1 MLARALLADAEILVL
16 VEPTSA
22 VDAHTEARI
31 AARLRQHRAGRTTLV
46 TTSSPL
52 MLDAADEVAFLV
64 AGRVVA
70 VGTHVCAPGERPP
83 LPGRRDAKRRRRRRR
98 HAPVRRRGDA
108 MSTTLPVADG
118 RAVRRYAV
126 RIARRHPRLLWS
138 ALALHVLAAV
148 ATLAAPRLL
157 GDLVEA
163 VEDGTTVGYVDR
175 VVLVLAGFVVA
186 SAVLTRYA
194 RYVSQ
199 VLGEQVLAELR
210 EDFVGNA
217 LALPVGVVESAGSGD
232 LLTRTSRDVDQLGW
246 SVRWALPEWTIA
258 VVTAV
263 LTFVA
268 ALSVG
273 WWVLVPCLLG
283 MPPLVVGLRWY
294 LARAKDGYLRES
306 ATYSRINATLT
317 ETVEGA
323 RTVEALGLAE
333 EQVRRLDE
341 DCRQS
346 YWAERYTLYLR
357 TVFFPSMELSYLVPT
372 VLTLLTGGWLYAQ
385 GTVSLGEVTAATLY
399 VQMLI
404 DPVDRIVS
412 ILDELQMGAASLARL
427 LGVAQVP
434 DDREVSG
441 REPEDEKLDAHDV
454 RFAYVTGRDVLH
466 GVSLD
471 VGVGERLAM
480 VGPSGAGKSTLGRLL
495 AGIHPP
501 RTGEVT
507 VGGVGLVEL
516 PLADLRGHV
525 ALVTQ
530 EHHVFAGTLRENLA
544 LAAPEADDLR
554 VRAALDAVDATAWV
568 DALDEGLDT
577 VVGSGGRAL
586 TAAQAQQVALARLVL
601 ADPHT
606 LVLDEATS
614 LIDPRAARHL
624 ERSLAAVLEGRT
636 VIAIAHRLFSAHD
649 ADRVAVVEDGVVT
662 ELGSHDDLVAA
673 GGSYAAL
680 WDSWHGR
687 G

>member
-1 MLARALLADAEILVL
+1 
-16 VEPTSA
+16 
-22 VDAHTEARI
+22 
-31 AARLRQHRAGRTTLV
+31 
-46 TTSSPL
+46 
-52 MLDAADEVAFLV
+52 
-64 AGRVVA
+64 
-70 VGTHVCAPGERPP
+70 
-83 LPGRRDAKRRRRRRR
+83 
-98 HAPVRRRGDA
+98 
-108 MSTTLPVADG
+108 MSTSLDTRLPVADT
-118 RAVRRYAV
+118 RAVRRYA
-126 RIARRHPRLLWS
+126 RSIARNHPRLLWG
-138 ALALHVLAAV
+138 ALALHALAAM
-148 ATLAAPRLL
+148 AALAAPRLL
-157 GDLVEA
+157 GDLVQA
-163 VEDGTTVGYVDR
+163 VEAGTTVGHVDR
-175 VVLVLAGFVVA
+175 IMLLLAGFLLVQT
-186 SAVLTRYA
+186 VLTRYA

-199 VLGEQVLAELR
+199 VLGEQVLAQLR

-263 LTFVA
+263 LTFAA

-273 WWVLVPCLLG
+273 WWVALPCLLG
-283 MPPLVVGLRWY
+283 VPPLVVGLRWY

-306 ATYSRINATLT
+306 ASYSAINATLT

-323 RTVEALGLAE
+323 RTVEALGIG
-333 EQVRRLDE
+333 DE
-341 DCRQS
+341 RIEAIDKDIKES
-346 YWAERYTLYLR
+346 YDAERYTLFLR
-357 TVFFPSMELSYLVPT
+357 TVFFPNMEIAYLIPT
-372 VLTLLTGGWLYAQ
+372 VATLLFGGWLYSQ
-385 GTVSLGEVTAATLY
+385 GQASLGDVTAAVLY

-427 LGVAQVP
+427 LGVAEVP

-441 REPEDEKLDAHDV
+441 ARPAGEQLEAEDV
-454 RFAYVTGRDVLH
+454 RFSYVDGRDVLH
-466 GVSLD
+466 GVDLA
-471 VGVGERLAM
+471 VGVGERIAM

-501 RTGEVT
+501 RTGAVT

-530 EHHVFAGTLRENLA
+530 EHHVFVGTLRENLA
-544 LAAPEADDLR
+544 LAAPPGATDDTIR
-554 VRAALDAVDATAWV
+554 DALAAVDALDWV
-568 DALDEGLDT
+568 DALPEGLDT
-577 VVGSGGRAL
+577 VVGSGGRAV
-586 TAAQAQQVALARLVL
+586 TAAQAQQIALARLVL

-649 ADRVAVVEDGVVT
+649 ADRVAVVEDGVIS
-662 ELGSHDDLVAA
+662 EFGSHDELVAA
-673 GGSYAAL
+673 GGSYADL
-680 WDSWHGR
+680 WDSWNGKR
-687 G
+687 